1 MGALRFEEKQ
11 MMNKNIAKKSL
22 LALAA
27 LSMAGLAQ
35 AATYNFSGSF
45 DAQPGVSV
53 LSGQF
58 SFDES
63 LVPAAGGDGQVTLS
77 SLSLSFMGQSFT
89 LAQAADPYVQF
100 EAGSLVGPN
109 ASFQLANGGTLGLQS
124 FFGASNLTYT
134 LNGVESSGVL
144 SISAVPEPSTWL
156 MSLAGLLAVGAVARR
171 RKAAV

>member
-1 MGALRFEEKQ
+1 
-11 MMNKNIAKKSL
+11 MMNKHFAKKSL

-27 LSMAGLAQ
+27 LSLASLAQ

-45 DAQPGVSV
+45 DAQSGAPA

-63 LVPAAGGDGQVTLS
+63 LVAAAGGDGQFTLS
-77 SLSLSFMGQSFT
+77 ALSLNFMGQSYS
-89 LAQAADPYVQF
+89 LAQAFDPYVQF
-100 EAGSLVGPN
+100 EAGALVGPN
-109 ASFQLANGGTLGLQS
+109 ASFQLANGSTLALQS
-124 FFGASNLTYT
+124 FFGSSNFSYKP
-134 LNGVESSGVL
+134 LNGLESGGAL

-156 MSLAGLLAVGAVARR
+156 MSLAGLAAVGAIARR

>member
-1 MGALRFEEKQ
+1 

-27 LSMAGLAQ
+27 LSLAGLAQ
-35 AATYNFSGSF
+35 AATYNFSGSV
-45 DAQPGVSV
+45 AG
-53 LSGQF
+53 LAGAGTLTGQF
-58 SFDES
+58 SFDQD
-63 LVPAAGGDGQVTLS
+63 LVLLGGADGQFDFTA
-77 SLSLSFMGQSFT
+77 LSLSFMGQSFT

-124 FFGASNLTYT
+124 FIGSSNVTYR
-134 LNGVESSGVL
+134 LNGVESNGVL

>member
-1 MGALRFEEKQ
+1 
-11 MMNKNIAKKSL
+11 MMNKHFAKKSL

-27 LSMAGLAQ
+27 LSLAGLAQ

-45 DAQPGVSV
+45 DAQSGAPA

-63 LVPAAGGDGQVTLS
+63 LVAAAGGDGQFALS
-77 SLSLSFMGQSFT
+77 ALSLNFMGQSYS
-89 LAQAADPYVQF
+89 LAQAFDPYVQF
-100 EAGSLVGPN
+100 EAGALVGPN
-109 ASFQLANGGTLGLQS
+109 ASFQTANGGTLALQS
-124 FFGASNLTYT
+124 FFGSSNFTYT
-134 LNGVESSGVL
+134 LNGADSSGTL

-156 MSLAGLLAVGAVARR
+156 MSLAGLAAVGAIARR

>member
-1 MGALRFEEKQ
+1 
-11 MMNKNIAKKSL
+11 MNKHFAKKSL

-27 LSMAGLAQ
+27 LSLAGLAQ

-45 DAQPGVSV
+45 DAQSGAPA

-63 LVPAAGGDGQVTLS
+63 LVAAAGGDGQFTLS
-77 SLSLSFMGQSFT
+77 ALSLNFMGQSYS
-89 LAQAADPYVQF
+89 LAQAFDPYVQF
-100 EAGSLVGPN
+100 EAGALVGPN
-109 ASFQLANGGTLGLQS
+109 ASFQTANGGTLALQS
-124 FFGASNLTYT
+124 FFGWSNFTYT
-134 LNGVESSGVL
+134 LNGADSSGTL

-156 MSLAGLLAVGAVARR
+156 MSLAGLAAVGAIARR